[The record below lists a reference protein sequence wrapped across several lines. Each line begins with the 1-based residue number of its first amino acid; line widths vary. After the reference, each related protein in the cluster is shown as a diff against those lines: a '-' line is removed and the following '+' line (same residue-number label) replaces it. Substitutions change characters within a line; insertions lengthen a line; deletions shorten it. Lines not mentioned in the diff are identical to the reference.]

1 VQEGARAFQAS
12 ARPRVDR
19 HLPAGATLTV
29 LVSSFPIAESSTPAD
44 IAALTEWL
52 ESSGFP
58 VFYADV
64 DLGSR
69 GRWQRVLAGAYTD
82 AEIARRD
89 ADRLRSAVPKSEA
102 RLVSAGFAAGVTGT
116 EP

>member
-1 VQEGARAFQAS
+1 ARAFQANGS
-12 ARPRVDR
+12 PNVDR
-19 HLPAGATLTV
+19 HLPAGATHTV
-29 LVSSFPIAESSTPAD
+29 LVSSFPLADVSTTADVAE
-44 IAALTEWL
+44 LTEWL

-82 AEIARRD
+82 PEIARRD
-89 ADRLRSAVPKSEA
+89 AERLRSAVPKSEA
-102 RLVSAGFAAGVTGT
+102 RLVSAAFAAGVTGT